1 MKQFNEIFFFIFFI
15 ILLLSN
21 YSKAKTIIGKAKIID
36 GDTIHININ
45 KIRLHGIDAPETK
58 QTCKIESQDWFC
70 GKQSTKELKKLINNQ
85 NVECRANDIDIYNG
99 SDSSID
105 KLNGNWIVINYWADW
120 CAPCIKEIPELNE
133 FASENDDLLVYTFN
147 FDQLDEEDLAPIA
160 EKFNIQVPSLITHPR
175 DIWGIQTP
183 PAVPATFFINPKGKI
198 VLSLFRPQTKD
209 ALNKIFSELKQAG

>member
-1 MKQFNEIFFFIFFI
+1 MKQRI
-15 ILLLSN
+15 IQLFCLL
-21 YSKAKTIIGKAKIID
+21 IIIS
-36 GDTIHININ
+36 
-45 KIRLHGIDAPETK
+45 
-58 QTCKIESQDWFC
+58 C
-70 GKQSTKELKKLINNQ
+70 Q
-85 NVECRANDIDIYNG
+85 NNDIDVYNG
-99 SDSSID
+99 PDSSID